1 MSNTPTPS
9 AESQERS
16 AAIRCLF
23 PDTESSQE
31 SQESQSQN
39 DESQSTP
46 ELDGRSAAA
55 ESAIHVVEPMSPEQD
70 SEKET
75 INPDPAAYTP
85 EHGPTTEDSE
95 TPLEH
100 DSASADPDPA
110 ACTPERSPA
119 TDGSQAIEMLDSNHN
134 ADMMEHDEY
143 KELIC
148 HKTEQRRIVRNTSR
162 PTLWRHQRRP
172 LASVCMFDAVDNGV
186 CIAMTGVMWSVDAR
200 MYEVV
205 LVCTLGWSDPLN
217 KKSHHVG
224 FSQPIYVIL
233 RDACLKG
240 MDIKFCHLL
249 RCLASVL
256 FREGR
261 PKSEISF
268 KDVGRAK
275 KLVDAFA
282 EKNGRN
288 YDAWQKISYLY
299 TRSEIEARRLEE
311 EEVQRR
317 REEKAAAAR
326 RKREDKQE
334 KQRKK
339 REIQALQKKEREAR
353 VAAEKAARKTARAQA
368 AKRKREIQSI
378 VRVIVQEACKNLN
391 EELQE
396 QFANAIETSRAEV
409 DGDLGHRISQVE
421 EAVENNLVHQETF
434 SKYRASV
441 DKRFNKLAKKLKKV
455 MVIADGEHVAAR
467 AVPEDENDVPCLPP
481 QKRVKKTKVWRQST
495 ALCPIQ
501 PVSESDF
508 PSASSVMSPQMIMP
522 AARMRMGTPRPV
534 NSEVWGAPR
543 IHTMFQDNV
552 YDNNHQYMS
561 SIFGQRHYTR

>member
-1 MSNTPTPS
+1 MSTTPTPS

-16 AAIRCLF
+16 ATIRCLF

-31 SQESQSQN
+31 SQESQSSENQSQN

-46 ELDGRSAAA
+46 ELHEGSAAA
-55 ESAIHVVEPMSPEQD
+55 ESEIQVVEPMSPEQD
-70 SEKET
+70 SET

-100 DSASADPDPA
+100 DSASADPNPA

-119 TDGSQAIEMLDSNHN
+119 TDGSQAIEVLDSNHN

-205 LVCTLGWSDPLN
+205 FVCTLGWSDPQN

-240 MDIKFCHLL
+240 IEIKFCHLL

-282 EKNGRN
+282 EKNERN

-299 TRSEIEARRLEE
+299 TRSEIEAQRQEE
-311 EEVQRR
+311 QEVQRR

-326 RKREDKQE
+326 RKRAAKEE

-339 REIQALQKKEREAR
+339 RELQALQKKEREAR
-353 VAAEKAARKTARAQA
+353 VAADKAAKKIARAQQ
-368 AKRKREIQSI
+368 AKRKREVQSI
-378 VRVIVQEACKNLN
+378 VRVIVQEAIKNLN
-391 EELQE
+391 DELQE
-396 QFANAIETSRAEV
+396 EFANAIETSRAEV

-421 EAVENNLVHQETF
+421 EAVENNLV
-434 SKYRASV
+434 
-441 DKRFNKLAKKLKKV
+441 
-455 MVIADGEHVAAR
+455 
-467 AVPEDENDVPCLPP
+467 
-481 QKRVKKTKVWRQST
+481 
-495 ALCPIQ
+495 
-501 PVSESDF
+501 
-508 PSASSVMSPQMIMP
+508 
-522 AARMRMGTPRPV
+522 
-534 NSEVWGAPR
+534 APR
-543 IHTMFQDNV
+543 NIFQV
-552 YDNNHQYMS
+552 P
-561 SIFGQRHYTR
+561 GQRGQAIQQVGQEIEKGHGHCRW